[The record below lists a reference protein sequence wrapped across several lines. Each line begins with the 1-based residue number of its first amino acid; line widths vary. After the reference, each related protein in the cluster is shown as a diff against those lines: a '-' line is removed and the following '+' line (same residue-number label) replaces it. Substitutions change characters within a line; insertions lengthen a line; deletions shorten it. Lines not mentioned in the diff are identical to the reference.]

1 MHQNPGLPSLS
12 ATIVDTAGKLAE
24 QLASPST
31 ETRIAAISLILTLD
45 RLADRAL
52 HAVVQDARQA
62 GFSWQQVGDITGT
75 SRQGAAQRFGTVP
88 PEFATPLVLAPLPD
102 ALPRAERVVTAFLAG
117 DYERIRPQMAKS
129 MAATLTESRLAAIR
143 NDLTARLGTLQVM
156 DSENAEV
163 SMLGDL
169 TVVRLPLRLARS
181 ATLAKITFTP
191 DVRLLGFWI
200 DPVSPQQGAPDRG

>member
-1 MHQNPGLPSLS
+1 MHHDPGLPSLS
-12 ATIVDTAGKLAE
+12 AAIVDIAGKLAE

-45 RLADRAL
+45 RLTDRAL
-52 HAVVQDARQA
+52 HAVVQDAREA

-75 SRQGAAQRFGTVP
+75 SRQGAAQRFGAVP

-102 ALPRAERVVTAFLAG
+102 ALPRAEGVIAAFLEGDRAG
-117 DYERIRPQMAKS
+117 LRPLMAKS
-129 MAATLTESRLAAIR
+129 VAAALTESRLAAIR
-143 NDLTARLGTLQVM
+143 DDLTARLGTLQAM
-156 DSENAEV
+156 DSANAEV

-169 TVVRLPLRLARS
+169 TVVRLPLRFARGE
-181 ATLAKITFTP
+181 TLAKVTFTP

-200 DPVSPQQGAPDRG
+200 DPVSPQEGASDRG